1 MHTITITGS
10 TRERVVDSGE
20 ELIAVLA
27 VIQNDGETVAE
38 RRLGFPL
45 DATEDHIRDELAKVL
60 AAFVRDQ
67 EIATATQRSEELNT
81 HADDVQANLE
91 GVTIEHE

>member
-20 ELIAVLA
+20 ELIAVA
-27 VIQNDGETVAE
+27 VVIQNDGETVAE

-45 DATEDHIRDELAKVL
+45 DTTEDQIRDELAKVL
-60 AAFVRDQ
+60 SAFVLDQ
-67 EIATATQRSEELNT
+67 EIATATQRSEELNA
-81 HADDVQANLE
+81 HADEVQANLE